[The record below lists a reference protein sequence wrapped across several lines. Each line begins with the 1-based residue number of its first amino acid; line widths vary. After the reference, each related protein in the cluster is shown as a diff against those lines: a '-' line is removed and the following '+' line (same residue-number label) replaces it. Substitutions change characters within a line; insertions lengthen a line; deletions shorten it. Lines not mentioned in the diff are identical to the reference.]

1 MRPRLYRWIAHIC
14 VSISLQGAPATGWCN
29 VTEGSAWLGEPFVG
43 RADELNFL
51 AKQLD
56 QAAAGQGRLVL
67 LTGPP
72 GIGKTTLTRQFLAS
86 NGAWPISASGDAE
99 ETLLAGGLLEQLARS
114 AAAPA
119 GQTLTDLVRSGR
131 PDALSA
137 GSALLDMLGVLAAE
151 RPVAVV
157 VDDAQWGDELS
168 MKALSFAVRR
178 LGHDRILCVI
188 VTRAGELAALPP
200 GLLRAADDLG
210 SRLDLGGLPAEHIGV
225 LAERL
230 GAGRLPRRAAERLEQ
245 HTGGVPLHIKELLY
259 DLPAEVL
266 RNPGATLPAPRS
278 LETLVLSR
286 LASCAPQT
294 ESLVVAAAILG
305 TECRLADAATLA
317 GLDNPL
323 PALQEA
329 VQQRL
334 LIEVDTVSG
343 RCCAFAHALIRT
355 AVYRDIGAGRR
366 AALHLVAAGLVSG
379 PAALAHRVAAC
390 HAPDGDLAAD
400 LSAQAQADLA
410 AGKPAEAVEHLLAAV
425 HAGGRGP
432 GHEERLLTAI
442 TLLLDRGDVA
452 RARAYS
458 AEITQ
463 LPPSS
468 MRSLA
473 LGRLAI
479 FSSDFDSA
487 QQWLTEAWTAPAA
500 TAPAGE
506 HAVAAC
512 EFAIM
517 LLTHHR
523 ISEATRWA
531 ARAAGS
537 RATGFTRAC
546 SHSVLGLCHTF
557 AGDPDRGVTMLRSEL
572 ARCDDPCS
580 AVMVRIGLG
589 VVRLWSDGAAEAAE
603 LLAAGA
609 TPEVPAGLPLHEQLY
624 ARQFKVLAD
633 YRLGAWNDSSADAE
647 RLVALADDLDQG
659 WLLCRAHAAAV
670 YACAGRGQW
679 DLAEAHVAAAARYVL
694 PGSPGDLLELA
705 NVRTALGVARDDPES
720 VLRVVADLP
729 IPMSDLAQLEPAM
742 LGFWPGYAWALARGG
757 RLAEAEAALCPYE
770 AAARRRGRRSALA
783 AAARIRGQIAAAR
796 GEHEIARAC
805 FAEST
810 RQLTGLSM
818 PFEEALTRL
827 ECGRMLRRAG
837 QRRAA
842 AQELAAA
849 RAAFAALGALPFL
862 AQCDAEFGNQATVSA
877 PGRLP
882 LTPRQ
887 LAVATAVAAGKTNRQ
902 VAHDLYISIK
912 TVEFHI
918 SQILTRLGI
927 DNRGDIA
934 AAIAGRGQAGAG
946 VMAAG

>member
-1 MRPRLYRWIAHIC
+1 M
-14 VSISLQGAPATGWCN
+14 
-29 VTEGSAWLGEPFVG
+29 GEPFVG

-51 AKQLD
+51 ARQLD
-56 QAAAGQGRLVL
+56 RATAGQGRLVL

-86 NGAWPISASGDAE
+86 NGARPISASGDAE
-99 ETLLAGGLLEQLARS
+99 ESLLAGGLLEQLARS
-114 AAAPA
+114 AGVPT
-119 GQTLTDLVRSGR
+119 GQALTDLVRSGR

-137 GSALLDMLGVLAAE
+137 GSALLDVLGALAAE

-200 GLLRAADDLG
+200 GLLRAAADHG
-210 SRLDLGGLPAEHIGV
+210 SQLDLGGLPAEHIGL

-245 HTGGVPLHIKELLY
+245 HTGGVPLHIKELLH

-278 LETLVLSR
+278 LGTLVLSR
-286 LASCAPQT
+286 LAGCAEQT

-334 LIEVDTVSG
+334 LIEVDAVSG

-355 AVYRDIGAGRR
+355 AVYRDIGASRR

-390 HAPDGDLAAD
+390 HAPDGALAAD

-410 AGKPAEAVEHLLAAV
+410 AGNPAEAVEHLLAAV
-425 HAGGRGP
+425 QAGGRGA
-432 GHEERLLTAI
+432 GHEQRLLTAI
-442 TLLLDRGDVA
+442 THLLDLGDVA
-452 RARAYS
+452 RARAYTS
-458 AEITQ
+458 EIMQ

-468 MRSLA
+468 LRSLA
-473 LGRLAI
+473 LGRLAM
-479 FSSDFDSA
+479 FSGDYDSA
-487 QQWLTEAWTAPAA
+487 QRWLTEAWTGPAAEEAPAQ
-500 TAPAGE
+500 E
-506 HAVAAC
+506 RAVAAC

-517 LLTHHR
+517 LLGQHR
-523 ISEATRWA
+523 TGEATQWA
-531 ARAAGS
+531 VRAAGS
-537 RATGFTRAC
+537 EATGFARAC
-546 SHSVLGLCHTF
+546 SHSVLGLCHTY
-557 AGDPDRGVTMLRSEL
+557 AGQLDRAITLLRTEL

-580 AVMVRIGLG
+580 AVMVGIGLG

-609 TPEVPAGLPLHEQLY
+609 TPEVPAGLPLHEHLY

-633 YRLGAWNDSSADAE
+633 YRRGAWDEASAGAE

-670 YACAGRGQW
+670 YASAGRGQW
-679 DLAEAHVAAAARYVL
+679 DLAQEHVAAVARYAL
-694 PGSPGDLLELA
+694 PGSPGDLIEVA
-705 NVRTALGVARDDPES
+705 NVRAALGVARDDPES
-720 VLRVVADLP
+720 VFRAVDDLP
-729 IPMSDLAQLEPAM
+729 VPLSDVAQLEPAM
-742 LGFWPGYAWALARGG
+742 LGFWPGYAWALARAG
-757 RLAEAEAALCPYE
+757 RLAEAEAALRPYE
-770 AAARRRGRRSALA
+770 AAAQRRGRRSALA
-783 AAARIRGQIAAAR
+783 AAARIRGQVAAAR
-796 GEHEIARAC
+796 GQHEIAQAC

-810 RQLTGLSM
+810 RQLAGLGM

-827 ECGRMLRRAG
+827 EYGRMLRRAG

-842 AQELAAA
+842 SREFSAA
-849 RAAFAALGALPFL
+849 RATFATLGARPFL
-862 AQCDAEFGNQATVSA
+862 AQCDTEIGHQPAVAV

-927 DNRGDIA
+927 DSRGDIA
-934 AAIAGRGQAGAG
+934 AALTGRVQVSAGAA
-946 VMAAG
+946 AAG